1 MAVNYNIPLQ
11 TQLEY
16 MMQEL
21 QGPESATLDAFGSGT
36 AISPQDYAEM
46 FEQKYERSGGE
57 GMGKRRQYALEI
69 FRSID
74 EGTFENLP
82 DNVQTAFNF
91 FKGQG
96 FTDAQA
102 AGIVGNLQVESFPM
116 INPQAYNPE
125 GGGLGAYGI
134 AQFRGPRLKGLLQYA
149 GKQGEN
155 TMDGNAPFGM
165 PLRATMKQDMPQ
177 QRGGMMGGIRG
188 LLDYG
193 AQINPQTGLSRFETF
208 AAALDPLIM
217 PSMRGGETIRAR
229 GAQRV
234 QQERRNKTIAFL
246 ENYSPEAAELMRGGL
261 ISPAEALNIA
271 KDMNSRALAKQA
283 AEALKSGDMQTAM
296 AILTELSPTAMGQQ
310 IAAQSMKPPSEI
322 IGGGRYTVTYPE
334 GRAGKPVITVNEDV
348 IEAEERI
355 AAAQREREREAA
367 GLPSDARKAEEADFE
382 AITTIDNLMEDIS
395 GIIGDFGYNPET
407 GEFTGPL
414 DIGPSGFLK
423 GVFGSFGVGGQGAI
437 ETAKARDEFE
447 RFKTRLVNTSL
458 RLNKGVQTEG
468 DAQRAA
474 KELGDARTEATAYA
488 AIQELLKINQRA
500 RANRV
505 AAIQRRRDRF
515 RLDPVEVPTSKAPD
529 LKWRVK

>member
-21 QGPESATLDAFGSGT
+21 QGPEARTMDEFGSGKY
-36 AISPQDYAEM
+36 ISPQDYAAA
-46 FEQKYERSGGE
+46 FDKFYERSD
-57 GMGKRRQYALEI
+57 GKTLGRRRQYALEI
-69 FRSID
+69 FAAAG
-74 EGTFENLP
+74 ENELGNLP
-82 DNVQTAFNF
+82 DNVETAFNF

-102 AGIVGNLQVESFPM
+102 AGIVGNLQVESKPTIDPNAF
-116 INPQAYNPE
+116 NPSEN
-125 GGGLGAYGI
+125 AYGA
-134 AQFRGPRLKGLLQYA
+134 AQFRGPRLQGLLQYA

-177 QRGGMMGGIRG
+177 QQGGMMGGIRG

-193 AQINPQTGLSRFETF
+193 TQVNPQTGLSRLETF

-217 PSMRGGETIRAR
+217 PTMRGGEGIRAR

-234 QQERRNKTIAFL
+234 QSERRNKTIEYL

-322 IGGGRYTVTYPE
+322 MGGGRYTVTYPE
-334 GRAGKPVITVNEDV
+334 GRAGPPVITVNEDV
-348 IEAEERI
+348 IAAEARI
-355 AAAQREREREAA
+355 AAAQREIEQKAA
-367 GLPSDARKAEEADFE
+367 GLPTDARKAEEADFE
-382 AITTIDNLMEDIS
+382 DITTIDNLMQDIS

-414 DIGPSGFLK
+414 DIGPSGFLT
-423 GVFGSFGVGGQGAI
+423 GAFGSFGLGGQGAI

-447 RFKTRLVNTSL
+447 RFKTRLINTSL

-468 DAQRAA
+468 DAERAG
-474 KELGDARTEATAYA
+474 KELGDARTEETAYA
-488 AIQELLKINQRA
+488 AIQELLRINQRA
-500 RANRV
+500 RANKV
-505 AAIQRRRDRF
+505 AAIARRRARF
-515 RLDPVEVPTSKAPD
+515 RLDPVDIPEGKAPD

>member
-125 GGGLGAYGI
+125 GGGMGAYGI

-155 TMDGNAPFGM
+155 TMNGNAPFGM

-193 AQINPQTGLSRFETF
+193 AQVNPQTGLSRFETF

-217 PSMRGGETIRAR
+217 PSMRGGEAIRAR

-234 QQERRNKTIAFL
+234 QAGNLNKTIEWLKANGYEDVAAMVAQNPQAASSIMSNIL
-246 ENYSPEAAELMRGGL
+246 QQKIQGPETKVVDDKLINIRTGEVIYEGDPEKLKTLDEKQVTIVRNLSNDLLKSYKIYDEVANGYGL
-261 ISPAEALNIA
+261 IFNAIKNKTGVDDYVMSVAFA
-271 KDMNSRALAKQA
+271 KILDPESVVRESEQA
-283 AEALKSGDMQTAM
+283 AVARSGGAIDSFLKDVQNFIAGTGTLPELVRNRIFSTAQQR
-296 AILTELSPTAMGQQ
+296 AKFYFDKAQGEYDRAVRTANYAGIQQNVINDVIPKPTAMPSLPP
-310 IAAQSMKPPSEI
+310 IVTPDETPKTEDTRTQSAI
-322 IGGGRYTVTYPE
+322 NNGVTLE
-334 GRAGKPVITVNEDV
+334 EWNTMSNEDKK
-348 IEAEERI
+348 
-355 AAAQREREREAA
+355 
-367 GLPSDARKAEEADFE
+367 LFP
-382 AITTIDNLMEDIS
+382 
-395 GIIGDFGYNPET
+395 
-407 GEFTGPL
+407 
-414 DIGPSGFLK
+414 
-423 GVFGSFGVGGQGAI
+423 
-437 ETAKARDEFE
+437 
-447 RFKTRLVNTSL
+447 
-458 RLNKGVQTEG
+458 
-468 DAQRAA
+468 
-474 KELGDARTEATAYA
+474 
-488 AIQELLKINQRA
+488 
-500 RANRV
+500 
-505 AAIQRRRDRF
+505 
-515 RLDPVEVPTSKAPD
+515 
-529 LKWRVK
+529 